1 MGKRKHS
8 KPLSWQHVASR
19 VGAAALGGY
28 ALTYAATAC
37 LTLLLPLRKTE
48 AILTAAMLSFLLYAG
63 AIIWAFAAATPWRAW
78 LGLLAPTAVF
88 TAIATPLALAMGQ

>member
-1 MGKRKHS
+1 MGKRTRS
-8 KPLSWQHVASR
+8 PLSWKHVASR

-28 ALTYAATAC
+28 AFTYAFTAC
-37 LTLLLPLRKTE
+37 LTLLLPLPRTE
-48 AILTAAMLSFLLYAG
+48 ALLTAAMLSFLLYAG
-63 AIIWAFAAATPWRAW
+63 AIIWAFTAATPWRAW

>member
-1 MGKRKHS
+1 MSKQKRS
-8 KPLSWQHVASR
+8 QPLPWKQVTSR

-28 ALTYAATAC
+28 ALAYAFTAC
-37 LTLLLPLRKTE
+37 LTLLLPLPKTE

-78 LGLLAPTAVF
+78 IGLLVPAGVF
-88 TAIATPLALAMGQ
+88 AAIAAPLALAIGQ